1 MKYLVIEKQDCLEGY
16 RMSAFKKGKI
26 ELINETFRGKKSLY
40 NALFVELFFRSAGT
54 SLDNAEQ
61 YFDIYQ
67 IDNDT
72 RTPFHPTQCEFL
84 SLCN

>member
-1 MKYLVIEKQDCLEGY
+1 MKYLVIEKQDCLES
-16 RMSAFKKGKI
+16 RRRSAFEKGKV
-26 ELINETFRGKKSLY
+26 ELINKTFRGKKSLY
-40 NALFVELFFRSAGT
+40 NALFVELFFRSTGT
-54 SLDNAEQ
+54 SLDNAER